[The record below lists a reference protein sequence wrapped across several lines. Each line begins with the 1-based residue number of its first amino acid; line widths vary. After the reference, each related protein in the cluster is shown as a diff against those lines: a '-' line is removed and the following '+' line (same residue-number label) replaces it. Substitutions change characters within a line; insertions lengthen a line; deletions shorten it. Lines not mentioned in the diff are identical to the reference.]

1 MLLTAKSYSNF
12 YYFLYNSYRNLSM
25 FNNINYISKSDTNP
39 KQDMSSYTPQAQSN
53 ISIAVAYQCNYNFT
67 FSLLFFTHISLNCT
81 TKAEQFNDEI

>member
-1 MLLTAKSYSNF
+1 
-12 YYFLYNSYRNLSM
+12 
-25 FNNINYISKSDTNP
+25 
-39 KQDMSSYTPQAQSN
+39 MSSYTPQAQSN